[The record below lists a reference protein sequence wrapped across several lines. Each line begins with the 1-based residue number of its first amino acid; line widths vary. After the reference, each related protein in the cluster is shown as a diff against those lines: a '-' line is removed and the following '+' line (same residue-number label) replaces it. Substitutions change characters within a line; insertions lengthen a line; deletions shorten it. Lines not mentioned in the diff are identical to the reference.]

1 MTPQIV
7 PEIVMFSVS
16 IERPADGLAIE
27 ALLDRAFGPG
37 RQAKQSYRYRDGV
50 APIPGLRLVARDVS
64 GGAPAGRA
72 LVGTVRCW
80 PVLIGSTAA
89 TQQAAPAVLLGPL
102 AVEPKLAGQGIGRAL
117 MWTALD
123 FAACD
128 GYRLVLL
135 VGDLDYYGR
144 FGFVPAAAHGLVMPE
159 EKPERL
165 LVHALDPAALGTI
178 RGELMP
184 AASRKRRTAA

>member
-1 MTPQIV
+1 MTPQIA

-16 IERPADGLAIE
+16 IERPADGPAIE

-37 RQAKQSYRYRDGV
+37 RLAKQSYRYRDGV
-50 APIPGLRLVARDVS
+50 APIPGLRLVARDMS
-64 GGAPAGRA
+64 AGGT

-80 PVLIGSTAA
+80 PVLIGP
-89 TQQAAPAVLLGPL
+89 TQARAVLLGPL
-102 AVEPKLAGQGIGRAL
+102 AVDPKLAGQGIGRAL

-144 FGFVPAAAHGLVMPE
+144 FGFVPAAPHGLVMPE

-165 LVHALDPAALGTI
+165 LVHALDPSALGASALGTI

>member
-1 MTPQIV
+1 
-7 PEIVMFSVS
+7 MFSVS
-16 IERPADGLAIE
+16 LERPEDGPAIE

-37 RQAKQSYRYRDGV
+37 RQAKQSYRYRDGI
-50 APIPGLRLVARDVS
+50 APIPGLRLVARDIS
-64 GGAPAGRA
+64 GGASAGGA

-80 PVLIGSTAA
+80 PILIGA
-89 TQQAAPAVLLGPL
+89 TTSASQGASAVLLGPL

-135 VGDLDYYGR
+135 VGDLEYYGR
-144 FGFVPAAAHGLVMPE
+144 FGFVPAAPHGFVMPE
-159 EKPERL
+159 EKPARL

>member
-16 IERPADGLAIE
+16 IERPADGPAIE
-27 ALLDRAFGPG
+27 TLLDRAFGPG
-37 RQAKQSYRYRDGV
+37 RQAKQSYRYRDGI
-50 APIPGLRLVARDVS
+50 APIPGLRLVAREMS
-64 GGAPAGRA
+64 AGASAGGT

-80 PVLIGSTAA
+80 PVVIGAA
-89 TQQAAPAVLLGPL
+89 RAPAVLLGPL

-144 FGFVPAAAHGLVMPE
+144 FGFVPAAPHGFLMPE
-159 EKPERL
+159 ENPERL
-165 LVHALDPAALGTI
+165 LVHALDSSALGTI

>member
-1 MTPQIV
+1 
-7 PEIVMFSVS
+7 MFSVS
-16 IERPADGLAIE
+16 IERPADGPAIE
-27 ALLDRAFGPG
+27 ALLDRAFGPD
-37 RQAKQSYRYRDGV
+37 RHAKRSYRYRDGI
-50 APIPGLRLVARDVS
+50 APIPGLRLVARDMS
-64 GGAPAGRA
+64 GSLGAAQA

-80 PVLIGSTAA
+80 PVLIGA
-89 TQQAAPAVLLGPL
+89 TRAPAVLLGPL
-102 AVEPKLAGQGIGRAL
+102 AVEPQLAGQGIGRAL

-144 FGFVPAAAHGLVMPE
+144 FGFVPAAPHGFVMPDE
-159 EKPERL
+159 NPERL
-165 LVHALDPAALGTI
+165 LVHALDPSALGSI
-178 RGELMP
+178 AGELMP

>member
-1 MTPQIV
+1 
-7 PEIVMFSVS
+7 MFSVS
-16 IERPADGLAIE
+16 LERPEDGPAIE
-27 ALLDRAFGPG
+27 TLLDRAFGLG
-37 RQAKQSYRYRDGV
+37 RQSKQSYRFRDGI
-50 APIPGLRLVARDVS
+50 APIAGLRLVARDRS
-64 GGAPAGRA
+64 LEAGQA

-80 PVLIGSTAA
+80 PIVIGPTR
-89 TQQAAPAVLLGPL
+89 APAVLLGPL

-144 FGFVPAAAHGLVMPE
+144 FGFVPAAPHGLIMPE

-165 LVHALDPAALGTI
+165 LVHALDASALGTI
-178 RGELMP
+178 TGELMP
-184 AASRKRRTAA
+184 AAARKRRTAA

>member
-1 MTPQIV
+1 MTPQIA

-16 IERPADGLAIE
+16 IERPEDGPAIE
-27 ALLDRAFGPG
+27 ALLDRAFGPA
-37 RQAKQSYRYRDGV
+37 RQAKQSYRYRDGIP
-50 APIPGLRLVARDVS
+50 PIPGPPLAARDVS
-64 GGAPAGRA
+64 GGASSGGT

-80 PVLIGSTAA
+80 PILIGA
-89 TQQAAPAVLLGPL
+89 TRAPAVLLGPL

-144 FGFVPAAAHGLVMPE
+144 FGFVPAAPHGFVMPE

-165 LVHALDPAALGTI
+165 LVHALDASALGTI

-184 AASRKRRTAA
+184 AAARKRRTA